1 LQLENSNIHLL
12 KPKTMKKIMVV
23 TLMIFASLV
32 AGNTYGQVQKAL
44 TPSIGGKS
52 NGTTITKAALVSA
65 GKIVLNASTKKVSF
79 FMMSYKNGQQQMELT
94 SNSENLTPEM
104 KTAINGLASGARIEF
119 TKIACKPA
127 NDNNAAPERVGQFTI
142 TIQ

>member
-1 LQLENSNIHLL
+1 
-12 KPKTMKKIMVV
+12 MKKILIV
-23 TLMIFASLV
+23 TLMIFASFV
-32 AGNTYGQVQKAL
+32 AENTYGQVQNAL

-52 NGTTITKAALVSA
+52 DGTSMTKTALMTA
-65 GKIVLNASTKKVSF
+65 GKIVLNSSTKKVSF
-79 FMMSYKNGQQQMELT
+79 FMMCYTNSQQHRMELT

-104 KTAINGLASGARIEF
+104 KTAINGLASGARVLF
-119 TKIACKPA
+119 TKIACKRT